1 MKMANGHH
9 QQLTGTQNSPEDSTP
24 RDLLVAQQ
32 NENSCSTSDCAW
44 RAQEQSCMF
53 NHGEGTIE
61 TRAPGEAAPWN
72 SGRLCWTPGS
82 VKMSY
87 RPCGPLAL
95 DKVHHTWK
103 IKAVWILGGF
113 EASFL
118 ACFQLVFRIY
128 LYWTTPRINIQHIYL
143 YICLFIQHSYLY
155 TLNSLREIGQPGLPG
170 CYWREDMLS
179 KWARSGKQHSFVI
192 SENK

>member
-1 MKMANGHH
+1 MKMANGHRP
-9 QQLTGTQNSPEDSTP
+9 QFTGSQNSPEDSAP
-24 RDLLVAQQ
+24 RYLLVAQR
-32 NENSCSTSDCAW
+32 NENSCSTSDCPW

-53 NHGEGTIE
+53 NHGAGIME

-87 RPCGPLAL
+87 RPCSPLAL

-103 IKAVWILGGF
+103 IKVRILGGF

-155 TLNSLREIGQPGLPG
+155 TLNSLREIGQPRLPG
-170 CYWREDMLS
+170 CYWREDMPS